1 MTERTMPAQ
10 DSGRTPILI
19 VGGGPCGLAVAC
31 ELLQLGI
38 PVRLLEARED
48 RAVGSRAVQLWP
60 LGLEVLRTVK
70 VLDEAL
76 DRGLRVHSNIYHLGD
91 RVLTVALGK
100 DNEPLLLPQ
109 EQTMELL
116 EDALE
121 RLGGRVERGVRVT
134 GIELTDTGVTAKAEG
149 PGGTTELVE
158 ADWLIGADGVHS
170 VVREQLGFDFRGV
183 RLPLDFLLAEGR
195 IDGDYDP
202 GTLHYYIGP
211 KGSVVFGPMP
221 GGRVRVSGVLAP
233 GFPLTA
239 EAVQEFLDE
248 RTGGGLRVVELDT
261 LATFATAERIATG
274 MRKGRAFLVG
284 DAAHTHTPVGGQ
296 GLNLGLQD
304 AHNLAWK
311 LAGVIKGQYTP
322 QILDTYEPE
331 RLQAARQIVGT
342 THRLMKMFT
351 LGPTA
356 SRVQNVSWNLL
367 GATGVLRRWF
377 VPLLAGRRVRY
388 PDALL
393 STPDTGSER
402 RRRTALRLAG
412 RALPLPGTRPPHWV
426 PAVAP
431 GGAGGFRLLTVGR
444 AADSALARRGRWLAE
459 AHGTALEHEHHQRRS
474 TAGFLLLRPD
484 GYVAASGTEPAGLD
498 HVERLLIGLTAG
510 VGSASV

>member
-1 MTERTMPAQ
+1 MTESTLPEP
-10 DSGRTPILI
+10 DSGRTPVLI
-19 VGGGPCGLAVAC
+19 VGAGPCGLAVAC
-31 ELLQLGI
+31 ELLQLGV
-38 PVRLLEARED
+38 PVRLLEAREE

-60 LGLEVLRTVK
+60 LGLEVLQTVGA
-70 VLDEAL
+70 LDEAL
-76 DRGLRVHSNIYHLGD
+76 RRGLRVHSNIYHLHD

-100 DNEPLLLPQ
+100 SNEPLMLPQ

-116 EDALE
+116 EGALE

-134 GIELTDTGVTAKAEG
+134 GIDLSGSGVTAKAEG

-158 ADWLIGADGVHS
+158 ADWVIGADGVNS
-170 VVREQLGFDFRGV
+170 TVREQVGIDFPGV

-195 IDGDYDP
+195 IDGDYSP
-202 GTLHYYIGP
+202 GTLHYFIGP

-221 GGRVRVSGVLAP
+221 GGKVRVSGVLAP
-233 GFPLTA
+233 GFPLTT

-248 RTGGGLRVVELDT
+248 RTGGGLRIVELDT
-261 LATFATAERIATG
+261 LNTFATAERIAAG

-304 AHNLAWK
+304 VHNLAWK
-311 LAGVIKGQYTP
+311 LAGVVNGRYTP
-322 QILDTYEPE
+322 AILDTYEPE

-367 GATGVLRRWF
+367 GATGVLRHWF
-377 VPLLAGRRVRY
+377 VPLLAGRKVRY

-393 STPDTGSER
+393 PAPDSGSAR
-402 RRRTALRLAG
+402 GYRAALRLAG
-412 RALPLPGTRPPHWV
+412 RALPPPGTRLPHWV
-426 PAVAP
+426 PAATP
-431 GGAGGFRLLTVGR
+431 GTGIGFRLLTLGR
-444 AADSALARRGRWLAE
+444 AADSALARHGRRLAQT
-459 AHGTALEHEHHQRRS
+459 HSSALEHEHHQRRN
-474 TAGFLLLRPD
+474 TTGFLLLRPD

-498 HVERLLIGLTAG
+498 RVERLLTGLTARG
-510 VGSASV
+510 TASA